1 MSAEWETTDEAFHA
15 GLSKLPT
22 ALGEWQRLRKK
33 LASAHRRFA
42 RPPYKSLR
50 QVGSY
55 EFGGDERTLRE
66 RENLFSHIRNLRAS
80 DCLGANVWINMY
92 D

>member
-55 EFGGDERTLRE
+55 EFGGDERTLRKFVFPHQKPQSI
-66 RENLFSHIRNLRAS
+66 RLFGGKRL
-80 DCLGANVWINMY
+80 D
-92 D
+92 